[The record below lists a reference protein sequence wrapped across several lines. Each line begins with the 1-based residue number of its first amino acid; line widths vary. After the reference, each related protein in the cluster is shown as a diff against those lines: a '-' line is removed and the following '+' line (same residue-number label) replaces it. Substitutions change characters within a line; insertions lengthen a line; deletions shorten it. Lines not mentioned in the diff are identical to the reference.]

1 MTICAAVARTCTEQ
15 HKLLNDNCLEDRTRK
30 RIVVRVSSL
39 WVAALMLAAV
49 CCPAQAQRIRDVSGT
64 VLTSEDSVPI
74 PGVLVSIRSERIT
87 VVSDDQGNFLLRD
100 VPPVRVL
107 VSFSRVGVASDS
119 VWLAPNQVGLTV
131 YLDLAP
137 VELPAVIAYADP
149 PAKTRFQETV
159 QPSIITVD
167 RETIRKLPALM
178 EADVVR
184 VVQLLPGTVALNDYT
199 VGFNVRGGEADQNLT
214 QLDGVTV
221 FNPSHLGGLFS
232 TFDADAVDRV
242 DFITGAFPAEYGG
255 RLSSVLDV
263 GVRPGRTDRFG
274 VRGNVSLLA
283 TKVLVEGPIGG
294 SGASYL
300 IGARRTYADA
310 LVGLLSDETLPYHF
324 ADAVGKVATPLGRGT
339 LSLTGYWG
347 QDVINW
353 TWIEEKPGQ
362 DAVIIRA
369 NWGNRL
375 LGARF
380 QHPLG
385 RQRLFVDA
393 GVTTFSTSFGL
404 EPGIFD
410 ADNSVRLLSTKAMVD
425 LSPHAAH
432 TIRVGG
438 GVEDYQ
444 MMYDIDS
451 ESFSSEFFTAR
462 YQPRVWSAFGDWQW
476 ETFSWLLLRPG
487 VRLEAVQGP
496 DVVTLA
502 PRIGAKAFV
511 TPDLAVTGSVG
522 RYYQP
527 IHSFRDQNVTW
538 NIFDFW
544 VGADSTIPVAR
555 SDHFVLGFEKWFG
568 GTVSV
573 TLEGYRKTFHDII
586 DANLNEDPAI
596 TGDETVPVDGD
607 AWGMDLLVRKHWGKL
622 TGWVSYSLAKT
633 TRRGHDQEYPAVHD
647 RRHTLNVV
655 LQMPGPFG
663 SDMSARVGYG
673 SALPF
678 TPFIGEWRHR
688 YYRSDVNAFNASE
701 REPIASPFLN
711 SARYPYYGRVD
722 LSFRWETRAW
732 GGILRPYV
740 QLVNLLNRKNVFIY
754 LWDYSTSPATQSAVS
769 QIPLLPAAGVEFEF

>member
-1 MTICAAVARTCTEQ
+1 MIGNNLEVRTAGFMTGR
-15 HKLLNDNCLEDRTRK
+15 L
-30 RIVVRVSSL
+30 SPL
-39 WVAALMLAAV
+39 WVTVLILVAV
-49 CCPAQAQRIRDVSGT
+49 VGPVQAQRIRDVTGT
-64 VLTSEDSVPI
+64 VLTSTDSTPI
-74 PGVLVSIRSERIT
+74 GGVLVSIRSERIT
-87 VVSDDQGNFLLRD
+87 VVSDDQGNFRLPD
-100 VPPVRVL
+100 VPPIRVQ
-107 VSFSRVGVASDS
+107 VVFSRIGVEQDS
-119 VWLAPNQVGLTV
+119 IWLAPNQVGVTV

-137 VELPAVIAYADP
+137 IELPAVTAFADP

-159 QPSIITVD
+159 QPSIVTLD
-167 RETIRKLPALM
+167 QETIRRLPALM

-184 VVQLLPGTVALNDYT
+184 VVQMLPGTVALNDYT

-263 GVRPGRTDRFG
+263 GVRPGRRDRFG
-274 VRGNVSLLA
+274 VRGNVSFLA

-294 SGASYL
+294 SGASFL
-300 IGARRTYADA
+300 VGGRRTYADV
-310 LVGLLSDETLPYHF
+310 LVGLLSNENLPYHF
-324 ADAVGKVATPLGRGT
+324 ADAVGKLSTPLGRGT

-347 QDVINW
+347 EDVVNW

-362 DAVIIRA
+362 DAVILKA
-369 NWGNRL
+369 DWGNKL
-375 LGARF
+375 LGIRF

-393 GVTTFSTSFGL
+393 GVTTFSTAFGL
-404 EPGIFD
+404 EPGILQ
-410 ADNSVRLLSTKAMVD
+410 AENTVRLLSTKAM
-425 LSPHAAH
+425 LELTPHAAH
-432 TIRVGG
+432 TIRVGA
-438 GVEDYQ
+438 GVEDYR
-444 MMYDIDS
+444 MTYDVGS

-462 YQPRVWSAFGDWQW
+462 YQPRVWSTFADWQW
-476 ETFSWLLLRPG
+476 ETFSWLFLRPG
-487 VRLEAVQGP
+487 VRMEAVEGP
-496 DVVTLA
+496 DVVTVA
-502 PRIGAKAFV
+502 PRIGAKAFL
-511 TPDLAVTGSVG
+511 TPDLAVTGSIG

-555 SDHFVLGFEKWFG
+555 SDHLVLGFEKWFG

-586 DANLNEDPAI
+586 DANLNEDPKI
-596 TGDETVPVDGD
+596 SGDETLPVNGD
-607 AWGMDLLVRKHWGKL
+607 AWGIDLLVRKHWGTV
-622 TGWVSYSLAKT
+622 TGWVSYSLMKT
-633 TRRGHDQEYPAVHD
+633 QRQGHDQEYPAVHD
-647 RRHTLNVV
+647 RRHTVNVV
-655 LQMPGPFG
+655 MQMPGLFG
-663 SDMSARVGYG
+663 SDMSVRLGYG
-673 SALPF
+673 SALPY

-722 LSFRWETRAW
+722 VSFRWETRKW

-754 LWDYSTSPATQSAVS
+754 LWDYSSSPATQSAVS
-769 QIPLLPAAGVEFEF
+769 QIPLLPSVGVEFVF